1 MARYTGPV
9 CRLCRRE
16 GMKLYLKGARCDGPK
31 CPIVKRQPAKNFP
44 PGQHGQRRTRRPS
57 EFGLQLR
64 EKQKVRRFYGVMES
78 QFHKHFLEAE
88 RRGGVTGD
96 NLLQIMESRLDNVVY
111 RMGFADSRRQARQLV
126 RHGHFVVNGRKTDIP
141 SFLVKPGDVVSVR
154 PGSRSRTYFTDFG
167 EVLNTRRAPDWISMD
182 SSALTGRILSLPTR
196 DQIEVPAFNEAL
208 VVEHYSR

>member
-1 MARYTGPV
+1 
-9 CRLCRRE
+9 
-16 GMKLYLKGARCDGPK
+16 MKLYLKGARCDGPK

-78 QFHKHFLEAE
+78 QFHKHFVEAE

-96 NLLQIMESRLDNVVY
+96 NLLQILESRLDNVVY

-126 RHGHFVVNGRKTDIP
+126 RHGHFMVNGRKTNIP
-141 SFLVKPGDVVSVR
+141 SFLVKASDIISVR
-154 PGSRSRTYFTDFG
+154 PESRNRTYFTDYG
-167 EVLNTRRAPDWISMD
+167 EVLNTRRAPDWMSID
-182 SSALTGRILSLPTR
+182 SSALSGRILSLPTR
-196 DQIEVPAFNEAL
+196 DQIEVPTFNEAL

>member
-78 QFHKHFLEAE
+78 QFHKHFVEAE

-96 NLLQIMESRLDNVVY
+96 NLLQILESRLDNVVY

-126 RHGHFVVNGRKTDIP
+126 RHGHFVVNGRKTNIP
-141 SFLVKPGDVVSVR
+141 SFLVKPGDLVTVR
-154 PGSRSRTYFTDFG
+154 PGSRTRTYFTDYG

-182 SSALTGRILSLPTR
+182 ASTLSGKVLSLPSR
-196 DQIEVPAFNEAL
+196 DQIEVPSFNEAL